1 MTSQNPI
8 HFRKQINDEGKMQLK
23 QLKSHSLCKSNLL
36 LEDADESDPE
46 FSDGESSFESSE
58 S

>member
-1 MTSQNPI
+1 
-8 HFRKQINDEGKMQLK
+8 MQLK
-23 QLKSHSLCKSNLL
+23 QLKNHSLCKSNLL

>member
-8 HFRKQINDEGKMQLK
+8 HFRKQIKDEVQLK
-23 QLKSHSLCKSNLL
+23 QLKNHSLCKSNLL